1 MRLVLASGSPRRRE
15 LLERLGLDF
24 DVVAPDVDETRY
36 PDEAPAAYVD
46 RVARSKSAAVAGDDL
61 IVLAADTI
69 VVHEGRIMGK
79 PGHPEE
85 ARTML
90 RRIEGDVHEVFTGL
104 AIGAWE
110 GGAQIKS
117 VVDVAQVTMLPMTG
131 EEIAWY
137 VGTGEPL
144 DKAGG
149 YALQGLGGLFVGKVV
164 GSPFTVIGLPIH
176 LIARLLAA
184 SGVELTA
191 FRNNASGN
199 LTL

>member
-46 RVARSKSAAVAGDDL
+46 RVARSKSAAVAGDGL

-69 VVHEGRIMGK
+69 VVHEGRVMGK

-104 AIGAWE
+104 AIGAWDT
-110 GGAQIKS
+110 GAQIKS
-117 VVDVAQVTMLPMTG
+117 VVDVAEVTMLPMTE

-176 LIARLLAA
+176 LIARLLSA
-184 SGVELTA
+184 SGVDLTA
-191 FRNNASGN
+191 FRNNASG
-199 LTL
+199 